1 MGNFQNENEELVSSD
16 DSIIAKALKVSG
28 WILLMIFAIAGIV
41 FFLINRPEGKGEV
54 TRTDISAPVQ
64 KEENVSSTP
73 IVTFEDVTQS
83 SGIDFIHNNGATG
96 EKMLP
101 ESLGGGV
108 AFLDFDNDGDQD
120 LLFINSTWWK
130 WDLEKNTELEPTT
143 SQLYRN
149 DTPQNGPVKFTNVT
163 LGSGLDQPLFGMGLA
178 LGDYDNDGFVDIFIS
193 AVGENVLFRNLGNGK
208 FTDVTQSS
216 GTSGGEDEWS
226 TAATFF
232 DYDNDGLLDLFVGNY
247 VKWNREIDLKVN
259 FTIDGS
265 TRAYGPPTDFEGRF
279 ARLYKNKGNGSFE
292 DVSELAN
299 INVRNNATMA
309 PVSKTLGV
317 APFDFNDDGWVDIMV
332 ANDTVRNLL
341 FINKGDGTF
350 KERGSLC
357 GVAFD
362 SNGNTRGAM
371 GIDVANYRNSNDV
384 GIAIGNFTNEMT
396 SLYVTQGQSLL
407 FADEAIAEGIGPTSR
422 LSLKFGIFFW
432 DYDLDGWQD
441 ILSVNGHLDEDVVK
455 VQKSQ
460 TYKQPA
466 LLYWNDQGNGFV
478 NIQKENA
485 RGDIF
490 TPIVGRG
497 CAYADI
503 DKDGDLDIVFT
514 QINGAP
520 MLLKNNISG
529 ENKSLRIKLIG
540 SGKVNKDAIGSKV
553 ILYQGSDTIQKR
565 FVTPTRGYLSQSE
578 SIMTFGLGQSPSF
591 DRIEIIWAG
600 GETQLIQLDDL
611 EIGGGAINSIV
622 HSQN

>member
-1 MGNFQNENEELVSSD
+1 
-16 DSIIAKALKVSG
+16 
-28 WILLMIFAIAGIV
+28 
-41 FFLINRPEGKGEV
+41 
-54 TRTDISAPVQ
+54 
-64 KEENVSSTP
+64 
-73 IVTFEDVTQS
+73 
-83 SGIDFIHNNGATG
+83 
-96 EKMLP
+96 
-101 ESLGGGV
+101 
-108 AFLDFDNDGDQD
+108 
-120 LLFINSTWWK
+120 
-130 WDLEKNTELEPTT
+130 
-143 SQLYRN
+143 
-149 DTPQNGPVKFTNVT
+149 
-163 LGSGLDQPLFGMGLA
+163 
-178 LGDYDNDGFVDIFIS
+178 
-193 AVGENVLFRNLGNGK
+193 
-208 FTDVTQSS
+208 
-216 GTSGGEDEWS
+216 
-226 TAATFF
+226 
-232 DYDNDGLLDLFVGNY
+232 
-247 VKWNREIDLKVN
+247 
-259 FTIDGS
+259 
-265 TRAYGPPTDFEGRF
+265 
-279 ARLYKNKGNGSFE
+279 
-292 DVSELAN
+292 
-299 INVRNNATMA
+299 
-309 PVSKTLGV
+309 
-317 APFDFNDDGWVDIMV
+317 MV

-591 DRIEIIWAG
+591 DHIEIIWAG